1 MYNRLKTWYKKA
13 TTLPDEFN
21 PNVSMKEAF
30 YNAPFKIIDGCHFYS
45 FPLGLLSII
54 NLLTI
59 VAILGVSIYI
69 MYTGVM
75 SLDYRTIFLGFI
87 ILFGGMISNSFM
99 FFIQAYLIKGCQ
111 CAKINS
117 KKKLVIQN
125 DVKNLNTNPEN
136 KTL

>member
-1 MYNRLKTWYKKA
+1 MSSYADGINFKDVFW
-13 TTLPDEFN
+13 
-21 PNVSMKEAF
+21 
-30 YNAPFKIIDGCHFYS
+30 NAPWKINDGCHFYS

-75 SLDYRTIFLGFI
+75 SLDYRAIFLGFI

-99 FFIQAYLIKGCQ
+99 FYVQAYLIKGCQ
-111 CAKINS
+111 CAKINAEIDENAQNG
-117 KKKLVIQN
+117 KKLVRQN
-125 DVKNLNTNPEN
+125 AQKDLI
-136 KTL
+136 